1 MRYGL
6 GDRVRRLVPTM
17 AADAVADHGGP
28 IEGIALARRKAVPA
42 DRNPLADTGEG
53 WHHRKR
59 TRRRQPAHALLP
71 LLRYR
76 RRQHRSTRG
85 NRKVQHEARPV
96 GFGALLHVAVGKVN
110 SPCNTSITCRPGRP
124 MAEIVNLAVPAVV
137 TADIQP
143 VKLLS

>member
-59 TRRRQPAHALLP
+59 TRSPAAGA
-71 LLRYR
+71 
-76 RRQHRSTRG
+76 RSAAPAPPP
-85 NRKVQHEARPV
+85 VAAAPARP
-96 GFGALLHVAVGKVN
+96 G
-110 SPCNTSITCRPGRP
+110 
-124 MAEIVNLAVPAVV
+124 
-137 TADIQP
+137 
-143 VKLLS
+143 